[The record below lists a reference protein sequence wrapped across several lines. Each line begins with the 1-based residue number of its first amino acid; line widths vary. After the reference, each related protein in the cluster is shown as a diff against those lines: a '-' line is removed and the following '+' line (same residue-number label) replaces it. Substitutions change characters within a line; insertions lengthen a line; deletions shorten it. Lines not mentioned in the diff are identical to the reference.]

1 MNMLHQSS
9 GLQRLDGVA
18 RQLRLQAP
26 LRLEMGHAGW
36 LQVAGGQVWLT
47 RDGGGDDHV
56 LAAGSRI
63 WLGRGERVVVEPWR
77 AGDVATLGWQR
88 CTAVL
93 QPPVRLRRAAAAPA
107 AAGAWRGLALALRA
121 LAAGLLAAARSADSR
136 ASRAHGAMPAGESI
150 ASSGALQ

>member
-26 LRLEMGHAGW
+26 LRLETGRAGW
-36 LQVAGGQVWLT
+36 LQVSGGRVWLT

-77 AGDVATLGWQR
+77 TGEPATLGWQR
-88 CTAVL
+88 SEAAA
-93 QPPVRLRRAAAAPA
+93 QPPVRLRRASAAPA
-107 AAGAWRGLALALRA
+107 AWRGLALALRA
-121 LAAGLLAAARSADSR
+121 LAGGLLAAARSADSR
-136 ASRAHGAMPAGESI
+136 ASRAHGAMPVGESI